1 MDELINV
8 KGGAYREY
16 EALIQKRDE
25 LKKEAFCYQREYTRE
40 FGDLIVKTF
49 EKKIECIRK
58 KKMIEY
64 CQMAKNHGLP
74 VDQEEL
80 QKYLNQEMAVL
91 QMQLNDMIADAKR
104 ARDSVILPK
113 KDIMEIKRIYRRI
126 AKRIHPDMNS
136 FVQDNEKLL
145 DLWQRVVIAYKCNN
159 LKELQEAE
167 VLINMVLSDMDE
179 PMPGIFIL
187 NIEEKITELQNEI
200 NEIQT
205 TKPYTYKYLLLDEDK
220 KNEKRLE
227 ISNEY
232 QEYKEYEKQLDVMM
246 EDVMKQG
253 VTYVWQMK

>member
-8 KGGAYREY
+8 KGGAYKEY
-16 EALIQKRDE
+16 ETLIQKRDE
-25 LKKEAFCYQREYTRE
+25 LKKEAFCYQRKYTRE
-40 FGDLIVKTF
+40 FGDLIVRVF

-64 CQMAKNHGLP
+64 CQMAKNHGLL

-80 QKYLNQEMAVL
+80 QKYLDQELAVL
-91 QMQLNDMIADAKR
+91 QMQLDDMIEDAK
-104 ARDSVILPK
+104 AANVFKILSK
-113 KDIMEIKRIYRRI
+113 KESTEIKRIYRRI

-145 DLWQRVVIAYKCNN
+145 DLWQRVVIAYKCND

-187 NIEEKITELQNEI
+187 NIEEKIEELTSEI

-205 TKPYTYKYLLLDEDK
+205 TKPYTYKYLLMDEEK
-220 KNEKRLE
+220 KNEKRLAL
-227 ISNEY
+227 SDEY
-232 QEYKEYEKQLDVMM
+232 QEYKEYEKQLEVMM